1 VVSHE
6 FERHD
11 WQVEAV
17 YLGNPMRHDEMYLL
31 INLGFAGKQRL
42 MRFFN
47 RSNNPDLILVIQSP
61 GAIRVSTASVRTS
74 RARNSPNQK
83 KIF

>member
-1 VVSHE
+1 MVSHE

-31 INLGFAGKQRL
+31 INLGFAGKQHL
-42 MRFFN
+42 MSLFL
-47 RSNNPDLILVIQSP
+47 P
-61 GAIRVSTASVRTS
+61 
-74 RARNSPNQK
+74 
-83 KIF
+83 